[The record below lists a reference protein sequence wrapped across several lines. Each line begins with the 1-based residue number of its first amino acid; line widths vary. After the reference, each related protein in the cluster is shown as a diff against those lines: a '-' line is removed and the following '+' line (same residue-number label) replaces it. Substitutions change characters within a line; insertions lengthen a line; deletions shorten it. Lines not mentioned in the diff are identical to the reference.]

1 LQLQKHTYNMIG
13 LKFEFSGTR
22 APHRNRKVKGRS
34 KPSTEESR
42 LCLMTQELCMKFEMD
57 FKTITIAT
65 DVCFTIH
72 RIRASG
78 KMCVVRSNKTTYVM
92 LPHLIKKKSHR
103 KIWRRS
109 CKFVQFWD
117 PWHTAIQDC
126 KTEQS
131 RLD

>member
-1 LQLQKHTYNMIG
+1 LQLQKRTYNMIG

-92 LPHLIKKKSHR
+92 LPHLIKSLIEKFGEEVVNLYNSGTLGTPQF
-103 KIWRRS
+103 KIVR
-109 CKFVQFWD
+109 
-117 PWHTAIQDC
+117 PNNQD
-126 KTEQS
+126 
-131 RLD
+131 